1 MNIIKILILFI
12 IYFLNN
18 MNSIISYHTIL
29 PYSNNIKDL
38 NNTKFFLNRKIKMQ
52 RIISDIDIYR
62 KNIKLLDNI
71 DVYNIINE
79 WIYNDVKC
87 IYKEKIYN
95 YLNYY
100 YNDNNKIKNIG
111 IFNYSND
118 CECILLY
125 TYKNNILF
133 LNYKILNPKINDIN
147 IINAIHLKILN
158 YNGNIFKENINNII
172 N

>member
-1 MNIIKILILFI
+1 
-12 IYFLNN
+12 